1 MSHKKEKESST
12 DLQILKERFPFV
24 HMQATKNTTR
34 GVHAVHWLN
43 SGPCQKQNFS
53 KNEYKYTYTQQPTYI
68 FSFSSGYI
76 CKLAS
81 KLYKMNVVYICC
93 KIVHPSGN
101 SSWSKAIYIYIF
113 FFFFSPQGS
122 VILLP
127 LKLHIWEVVT
137 LFKAINFPEM

>member
-12 DLQILKERFPFV
+12 DLQILRERFPFV

-101 SSWSKAIYIYIF
+101 SSWSKAIF
-113 FFFFSPQGS
+113 FFFFPSRLRNSSSFEITHMRSGHPLQG
-122 VILLP
+122 
-127 LKLHIWEVVT
+127 H
-137 LFKAINFPEM
+137 